1 MMMPTEYLT
10 LLANDIQHQRLAAA
24 AAYRLA
30 RRGSLRRG
38 SLRRGSLRRGSLRR
52 GSLRRRAERP
62 GCTAGYGPVGSERQ

>member
-38 SLRRGSLRRGSLRR
+38 SLRR
-52 GSLRRRAERP
+52 RAERP